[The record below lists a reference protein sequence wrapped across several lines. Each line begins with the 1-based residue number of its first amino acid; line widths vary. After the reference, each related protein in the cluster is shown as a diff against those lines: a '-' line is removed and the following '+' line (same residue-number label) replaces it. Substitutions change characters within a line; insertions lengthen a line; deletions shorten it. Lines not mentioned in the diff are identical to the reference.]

1 MLLVTNSSAA
11 HSDNMPD
18 DRHGQ
23 VSHALYCMYYYTAHS
38 LLHRAGSRLYTQSS
52 PHKIVFSSSV
62 DTATASLDQDERR
75 GSDQ

>member
-1 MLLVTNSSAA
+1 MLLVRYSSAV

-18 DRHGQ
+18 DRQGQ

-38 LLHRAGSRLYTQSS
+38 LLHRAGSRLCTQSS
-52 PHKIVFSSSV
+52 PHKIVFSSV